1 MNEPEHEDA
10 PLRVSTVVLSVQH
23 AANKNPDELAQE
35 LTEQVIAPAL
45 RGQPVDDT
53 LEILINPSGSFVL
66 GGPEADTGLTGR
78 KLAVDAYGPFA
89 PHGGGA
95 LSGKDPTKVDRS
107 GAYMARYIAK
117 NLVAAGI
124 AERCQVTLAY
134 AIGMA
139 EPVMVEVDTF
149 GTCPLCADDC
159 LAKAVRQVF
168 DLTPAGIIETLDL
181 QNPFYAR
188 TAVGGHFGREDFPW
202 ERVDKVG
209 LLLNA
214 IL

>member
-1 MNEPEHEDA
+1 M
-10 PLRVSTVVLSVQH
+10 
-23 AANKNPDELAQE
+23 
-35 LTEQVIAPAL
+35 
-45 RGQPVDDT
+45 DT
-53 LEILINPSGSFVL
+53 Y
-66 GGPEADTGLTGR
+66 GGYAR
-78 KLAVDAYGPFA
+78 
-89 PHGGGA
+89 HGGGA
-95 LSGKDPTKVDRS
+95 FSGKDPTKVDRS

-159 LAKAVRQVF
+159 LAKAVRQGF

>member
-1 MNEPEHEDA
+1 MN
-10 PLRVSTVVLSVQH
+10 
-23 AANKNPDELAQE
+23 
-35 LTEQVIAPAL
+35 
-45 RGQPVDDT
+45 DT

-66 GGPEADTGLTGR
+66 GGRKADTGLTGR

-89 PHGGGA
+89 PHGAGRSPERPDQGGPQPA
-95 LSGKDPTKVDRS
+95 HTWRGTLQKSG
-107 GAYMARYIAK
+107 GG
-117 NLVAAGI
+117 GI
-124 AERCQVTLAY
+124 AERCQVTPY

-159 LAKAVRQVF
+159 LCQAVRQVF

>member
-1 MNEPEHEDA
+1 MI
-10 PLRVSTVVLSVQH
+10 RWKSSSTP
-23 AANKNPDELAQE
+23 AA
-35 LTEQVIAPAL
+35 AL
-45 RGQPVDDT
+45 CWA
-53 LEILINPSGSFVL
+53 
-66 GGPEADTGLTGR
+66 GPEADTGLTGR

-89 PHGGGA
+89 PQARA
-95 LSGKDPTKVDRS
+95 LSGKHRPGGPQRRIH
-107 GAYMARYIAK
+107 GAVHCK